1 MALTFSGPMEGFRP
15 RPFSILVRALGPPL
29 AKRSLQSRTLGRLT
43 PTVLAMVRFGIP
55 SAAIRITLARR
66 ARPCG
71 VLGARRQASS
81 TRRWS
86 SVTGSGA
93 ADAHIETAYMGQV
106 VLSIYFSDATLVTGA
121 SGSSRVADMR
131 SS

>member
-1 MALTFSGPMEGFRP
+1 
-15 RPFSILVRALGPPL
+15 VRALGPPL

-43 PTVLAMVRFGIP
+43 PTVLAIVRFGIP

-71 VLGARRQASS
+71 VLGALRQASS

-86 SVTGSGA
+86 SLTRSGA
-93 ADAHIETAYMGQV
+93 ADAHIETAYIDLV
-106 VLSIYFSDATLVTGA
+106 DLSIYFSDATLASVNDDLPPGA
-121 SGSSRVADMR
+121 KQGYGADMGGGDPNFR
-131 SS
+131 